1 VEPLGHALERPAGR
15 RGAPV
20 LSAAVVT
27 DERPAAPLPSVSP
40 LAAAFD
46 VLASRYDALFSDH
59 PSGRIVRHAVWRVAD
74 EVFAGADRVLD
85 LGCGTGVDALHLAA
99 RGIDVVAL
107 DVAPQMVAV
116 ARDAAAVAA
125 AMTDNGV
132 GSVAV
137 HVADV
142 GDPSTWPVGVS
153 RPDPPANRRPA
164 DRSPYAGAL
173 ADFGVLNCIGDLAP
187 LGAALATLVRPGGC
201 FVAVVMPP
209 GCAWE
214 TILGLARGDVRRAT
228 RRWRGLASADLGTGR
243 WPVWYRSPRAVA
255 GGLGPAWKLVRI
267 VPIGVVV
274 PPSWAVPRGG
284 TFDRPWLWRAWA
296 TAEAAAS
303 RLPTAALWSDHVA
316 VVLRRA
322 R

>member
-1 VEPLGHALERPAGR
+1 LA
-15 RGAPV
+15 
-20 LSAAVVT
+20 SAA
-27 DERPAAPLPSVSP
+27 ASPSGSP

-46 VLASRYDALFSDH
+46 ALASRYDALFSDH
-59 PSGRIVRHAVWRVAD
+59 PSGRIVRQAVWRVAD

-85 LGCGTGVDALHLAA
+85 LGCGTGVDAVHLAA

-116 ARDAAAVAA
+116 ARDVAAAAAAVSAS
-125 AMTDNGV
+125 GV

-153 RPDPPANRRPA
+153 RPDPPENRRPP
-164 DRSPYAGAL
+164 DRAPDRAPYAGAL

-187 LGAALATLVRPGGC
+187 LGAALAALVRPGGC

-214 TILGLARGDVRRAT
+214 TVLGLARGDVRRAT
-228 RRWRGLASADLGTGR
+228 RRWRGRASADLGTGR
-243 WPVWYRSPRAVA
+243 WPVWYRPPRAVVR
-255 GGLGPAWKLVRI
+255 GLGPAWQIIRV

-274 PPSWAVPRGG
+274 PPSWAVARGG
-284 TFDRPWLWRAWA
+284 AFDRPWLWRAWT
-296 TAEAAAS
+296 TAETAARRLPAAA
-303 RLPTAALWSDHVA
+303 RWADHVA

-322 R
+322 P